1 MDKVGWIGGLRAGF
15 GRVSTAIVD
24 HQAAFE
30 PDNRSRTAGEFLI
43 VCDEDKCGAGLG
55 VEMEEKFDDEMARL
69 AIEIAG
75 RFVREEDLGAIDEGA
90 RDRHTLLFATRELR
104 RVVMQPFTQPYAL
117 EQLNRLLERMIESAE
132 FHGHHHVFNRGD
144 RWDELEVLKDEPAH
158 AATQLG
164 AAIFVQ
170 GREVRACKRNA
181 AGSRDIESCT
191 KAKQRRLA
199 AAGRTENGAGVA
211 AREGEGD
218 VAQNGQIMSV
228 TIFPVRRRGIAF
240 RQPVNFEDQ
249 TVRHGMTND

>member
-90 RDRHTLLFATRELR
+90 RDRHALLLTSR
-104 RVVMQPFTQPYAL
+104 
-117 EQLNRLLERMIESAE
+117 QLCR
-132 FHGHHHVFNRGD
+132 
-144 RWDELEVLKDEPAH
+144 
-158 AATQLG
+158 
-164 AAIFVQ
+164 
-170 GREVRACKRNA
+170 
-181 AGSRDIESCT
+181 
-191 KAKQRRLA
+191 
-199 AAGRTENGAGVA
+199 
-211 AREGEGD
+211 
-218 VAQNGQIMSV
+218 
-228 TIFPVRRRGIAF
+228 PVRKTIRKTDTTKQFF
-240 RQPVNFEDQ
+240 RSLSPLQAAQPTE
-249 TVRHGMTND
+249 G